1 MRTSPQHFN
10 SSFSSFRSA
19 SSWFELYAAF
29 STFMM
34 LLRTAINELIPIQVR
49 SFIISK
55 FRAHFL
61 DRSSNKVSLHINEY
75 WDMDRNELYYA
86 AKEYL
91 PTKIIHDF
99 KVLKVGKLEKQNHF
113 ATALDGGQKVKDIFE
128 DIKLTWTYRKSSP
141 PSASQQQKNSVNLDE
156 KNMFVLTFDEK
167 HREKVMESYLP
178 HVLSAYKTIKSG
190 KKVLKIHT
198 KWPDRG
204 NIWQASELKH
214 PATFETLAMEPELK
228 KAIIDDLD
236 RFLRRK
242 EFYKKVGKAWKR
254 GYLLYGPP
262 GTGKSTLIA
271 AIANYLKFDIYDLE
285 LSSVYSN
292 SDLMRAVRNTSNRS
306 ILVIEDIDCNKEVH
320 DRSKVE
326 LDDSKKL
333 YHPAMPMPVPMHP
346 DQFPKKFTLSGLLN
360 YIDGLWST
368 CGEERFIIFTTNHID
383 RLDPALLRPGRM
395 DMHIH
400 LSFCKG
406 HAFRFLASNYLD
418 IHGHHPLFEEIESL
432 MEEIEVTPA
441 TVAEEL
447 MRSEDPDVALQGLCN
462 LLKRKKIEGG
472 DIYIKEEEKA
482 PGSQDTINNF
492 TPHVQGIQQ
501 SFTQEEDDFSSDG

>member
-1 MRTSPQHFN
+1 MRPSAEHFT

-34 LLRTAINELIPIQVR
+34 LLRTAINELIPIQIR

-55 FRAHFL
+55 FRAYFFSH
-61 DRSSNKVSLHINEY
+61 SSYKASVHITECWEMN
-75 WDMDRNELYYA
+75 RNELYYA

-99 KVLKVGKLEKQNHF
+99 KVLKVGKLEKQNKF
-113 ATALDGGQKVKDIFE
+113 STALDGGQIVE
-128 DIKLTWTYRKSSP
+128 DVFDNIKLTWICSKIDP
-141 PSASQQQKNSVNLDE
+141 PSSHLKLKNSNTLAE

-178 HVLSAYKTIKSG
+178 YVLSAYEATKSG

-198 KWPDRG
+198 KFSDMG
-204 NIWQASELKH
+204 TIWQASKLNH
-214 PATFETLAMEPELK
+214 PATFEKLAMEPELK

-254 GYLLYGPP
+254 GYMLYGPP

-285 LSSVYSN
+285 LSSVFSN
-292 SDLMRAVRNTSNRS
+292 SDLMSAVRNTSNRS
-306 ILVIEDIDCNKEVH
+306 ILVIEDIDCNKEVLN
-320 DRSKVE
+320 RSKLNHDPSE
-326 LDDSKKL
+326 NAYLRKM
-333 YHPAMPMPVPMHP
+333 ARCP
-346 DQFPKKFTLSGLLN
+346 DEKFTLSGLLN

-383 RLDPALLRPGRM
+383 KLDPALLRPGRM

-400 LSFCKG
+400 LSFCKA

-432 MEEIEVTPA
+432 LEEIEVSPA

-447 MRSEDPDVALQGLCN
+447 MRSEDPDVALGGLYN
-462 LLKRKKIEGG
+462 LLKRNKMESG
-472 DIYIKEEEKA
+472 DMEIKEEEKA
-482 PGSQDTINNF
+482 PRSG
-492 TPHVQGIQQ
+492 
-501 SFTQEEDDFSSDG
+501 